1 MNLEKALEEIGE
13 SKTKSIF
20 FLLEIAKIA
29 AKLLPA
35 GSQIIANE
43 AILFASNAFVRGS
56 FGSKE
61 LYDFANQTNIRSLA
75 FEEEYLQSSSEKAA
89 IAIVVMAY
97 YFLIWIT
104 SESEGQSVPEDVELI
119 QDFGFIGVVKY
130 ARSNGVVD
138 NKSLMSLIISMQ
150 E

>member
-1 MNLEKALEEIGE
+1 MNLEKALEEIGD
-13 SKTKSIF
+13 SKKESIF
-20 FLLEIAKIA
+20 FLLGIAKIA
-29 AKLLPA
+29 AKLLPSGA
-35 GSQIIANE
+35 RIIANE
-43 AILFASNAFVRGS
+43 AISFASNALAGGD

-61 LYDFANQTNIRSLA
+61 LYDFANQANARSLA
-75 FEEEYLQSSSEKAA
+75 FEEEYLQSSSEKSA

-119 QDFGFIGVVKY
+119 KDFGFIGVVDY

-138 NKSLMSLIISMQ
+138 NKSLMSLIISMK